1 MIWQIYKVFFT
12 YHFTRS
18 LSFVAA
24 AKFSL
29 FTFHF
34 SLKIANFA
42 NSFAKLQCTRQ
53 FKEKQAFLLHCS
65 RFFVTLASPKLL
77 HLGKAQINLA
87 FHSTFRNFANK
98 NKTFY
103 NTTMLQIRCKNN
115 NMTKSFPEGTSL
127 LDVYQEF
134 ADDIKLPY
142 PVVSAK
148 VNNASQGLKFRLYQN
163 RDVEFL
169 DAREGSGHRVYVR
182 SLCFV
187 LYKATQDL
195 FPGSKLFIEH
205 TISRGYYCNFK
216 KKGYEPMVEGD
227 VEKIRERMQEIINL
241 DMPFRRNEATTEE
254 ALRVFAERGLTDKV
268 KLLESSGQIYSDYY
282 MLGDT
287 ADYYYGPLVPSAGY
301 LTVWGLETY
310 HDGMLLRVPDW
321 NNPTQLAE
329 KVDMPKTYE
338 MFAEKTK
345 WDIIMRLSNAGDVN
359 KAILKGHASEL
370 IQVSEALQEKKIVQI
385 AEEIDRRFH
394 DEENPVR
401 MVLITGPSSSGKTT
415 FCKRLSVQLLAC
427 GLRPLSFST
436 DDYFVNRLDTPKLP
450 NGDYD
455 FDNIETVEYHLLED
469 HLLRLMKGERVEIPE
484 YNFVTGKREWNGK
497 KLKLAG
503 DTVLII
509 EGIHA
514 LNPLLTKKIPDSL
527 KYKIYISALTSIS
540 LDDHNWIPVRD
551 NRLLRRI
558 IRDYNKGAYT
568 AQQTIAQWKNVC
580 EAEDQ
585 WIFPFQE
592 TADAMFNSA
601 LNIEFAVLRTHAEI
615 ILASVPKNCDEYAE
629 AHRLLKFLRYFIPI
643 SDKEI
648 PPTSIMREFVGG
660 SSFKYPR

>member
-1 MIWQIYKVFFT
+1 
-12 YHFTRS
+12 
-18 LSFVAA
+18 
-24 AKFSL
+24 
-29 FTFHF
+29 
-34 SLKIANFA
+34 
-42 NSFAKLQCTRQ
+42 
-53 FKEKQAFLLHCS
+53 
-65 RFFVTLASPKLL
+65 
-77 HLGKAQINLA
+77 
-87 FHSTFRNFANK
+87 
-98 NKTFY
+98 
-103 NTTMLQIRCKNN
+103 MLQIRCKNN
-115 NMTKSFPEGTSL
+115 NVTKSFPEGTSL

-134 ADDIKLPY
+134 ADEIKLPY

-182 SLCFV
+182 SLSFV
-187 LYKATQDL
+187 LYKATQDV

-205 TISRGYYCNFK
+205 SLCRGYYCNFK
-216 KKGYEPMVEGD
+216 KKDGGALIDED
-227 VEKIRERMQEIINL
+227 VQQIKQRMQEIIDL
-241 DMPFRRNEATTEE
+241 DMPFRRTEATNEE
-254 ALRVFAERGLTDKV
+254 AIRVFQERGFSDKV
-268 KLLESSGQIYSDYY
+268 KLLETSGHIYSDYY
-282 MLGDT
+282 TLGDT
-287 ADYYYGPLVPSAGY
+287 VDYYYGPLVPSAGY
-301 LTVWGLETY
+301 LKVWDLERYEEGL
-310 HDGMLLRVPDW
+310 LLRVPDW
-321 NNPTQLAE
+321 NNPNQVAE
-329 KVDMPKTYE
+329 KVDQPKTFE
-338 MFAEKTK
+338 MFAEKTR

-359 KAILKGHASEL
+359 KAIMRGHASEL

-394 DEENPVR
+394 REKDPVK

-427 GLRPLSFST
+427 GLRPVSFST
-436 DDYFVNRLDTPKLP
+436 DDYFVNRVDTPKLP

-455 FDNIETVEYHLLED
+455 FDNIETVEYSLLED
-469 HLLRLMKGERVEIPE
+469 HLLRLMQGERVEIPE

-497 KLKLAG
+497 KLKLSN

-558 IRDYNKGAYT
+558 IRDYNKGAFT
-568 AQQTIAQWKNVC
+568 AQETIAQWKNVC
-580 EAEDQ
+580 EAEDK

-592 TADAMFNSA
+592 SADVMFNSA
-601 LNIEFAVLRTHAEI
+601 LNIEFAVLRPHAEI
-615 ILASVPKNCDEYAE
+615 ILSTVPKNCPEYSE
-629 AHRLLKFLRYFIPI
+629 AHRLLKFIRYFIPV

-660 SSFKYPR
+660 SSFKY

>member
-1 MIWQIYKVFFT
+1 
-12 YHFTRS
+12 
-18 LSFVAA
+18 
-24 AKFSL
+24 
-29 FTFHF
+29 
-34 SLKIANFA
+34 
-42 NSFAKLQCTRQ
+42 
-53 FKEKQAFLLHCS
+53 
-65 RFFVTLASPKLL
+65 
-77 HLGKAQINLA
+77 
-87 FHSTFRNFANK
+87 
-98 NKTFY
+98 
-103 NTTMLQIRCKNN
+103 
-115 NMTKSFPEGTSL
+115 
-127 LDVYQEF
+127 
-134 ADDIKLPY
+134 
-142 PVVSAK
+142 
-148 VNNASQGLKFRLYQN
+148 
-163 RDVEFL
+163 
-169 DAREGSGHRVYVR
+169 
-182 SLCFV
+182 
-187 LYKATQDL
+187 
-195 FPGSKLFIEH
+195 
-205 TISRGYYCNFK
+205 
-216 KKGYEPMVEGD
+216 
-227 VEKIRERMQEIINL
+227 
-241 DMPFRRNEATTEE
+241 
-254 ALRVFAERGLTDKV
+254 
-268 KLLESSGQIYSDYY
+268 

-455 FDNIETVEYHLLED
+455 FDNIETVEYNLLED

>member
-1 MIWQIYKVFFT
+1 
-12 YHFTRS
+12 
-18 LSFVAA
+18 
-24 AKFSL
+24 
-29 FTFHF
+29 
-34 SLKIANFA
+34 
-42 NSFAKLQCTRQ
+42 
-53 FKEKQAFLLHCS
+53 
-65 RFFVTLASPKLL
+65 
-77 HLGKAQINLA
+77 
-87 FHSTFRNFANK
+87 
-98 NKTFY
+98 
-103 NTTMLQIRCKNN
+103 MLQIRCKNN
-115 NMTKSFPEGTSL
+115 NVTKSFPEGTSL

-134 ADDIKLPY
+134 ADEIKLPY

-169 DAREGSGHRVYVR
+169 DARAGSGHRVYVR
-182 SLCFV
+182 SLSFV
-187 LYKATQDL
+187 LYKATQDV

-205 TISRGYYCNFK
+205 SLCRGYYCNFK
-216 KKGYEPMVEGD
+216 KKEGNPLTDKD
-227 VEKIRERMQEIINL
+227 VELIRKRMQEIVDL
-241 DMPFRRNEATTEE
+241 DMPFRRTEATNEE
-254 ALRVFAERGLTDKV
+254 AIRVFAERGFSDKV
-268 KLLESSGQIYSDYY
+268 KLLETSGHIYSDYY
-282 MLGDT
+282 TLGDT
-287 ADYYYGPLVPSAGY
+287 VDYYYGPLVPSAGY
-301 LTVWGLETY
+301 LKVWDLERYEDGL
-310 HDGMLLRVPDW
+310 LLRVPDW
-321 NNPTQLAE
+321 NNPNQVAE
-329 KVDMPKTYE
+329 KVDQPKTFE
-338 MFAEKTK
+338 MFAEKTR

-359 KAILKGHASEL
+359 KAIMRGHASEL
-370 IQVSEALQEKKIVQI
+370 IQVSEALQEKKIVKI
-385 AEEIDRRFH
+385 AEEIERRFH
-394 DEENPVR
+394 QEENPVR
-401 MVLITGPSSSGKTT
+401 LVLITGPSSSGKTT

-427 GLRPLSFST
+427 GLRPISFST
-436 DDYFVNRLDTPKLP
+436 DDYFVNRVDTPKLP

-455 FDNIETVEYHLLED
+455 FDNIETVEYSLLED
-469 HLLRLMKGERVEIPE
+469 HLLRLMQGERVEIPE

-497 KLKLAG
+497 KLKLSN

-592 TADAMFNSA
+592 TADVMFNSA

-615 ILASVPKNCDEYAE
+615 ILASVPKNCPEYAE
-629 AHRLLKFLRYFIPI
+629 AHRLMKFIHFFLPV

-660 SSFKYPR
+660 SAFKY

>member
-1 MIWQIYKVFFT
+1 MTCSLSYSHSRKLKILLVFF
-12 YHFTRS
+12 S
-18 LSFVAA
+18 LIR
-24 AKFSL
+24 
-29 FTFHF
+29 TFARVKP
-34 SLKIANFA
+34 KI
-42 NSFAKLQCTRQ
+42 
-53 FKEKQAFLLHCS
+53 
-65 RFFVTLASPKLL
+65 
-77 HLGKAQINLA
+77 
-87 FHSTFRNFANK
+87 
-98 NKTFY
+98 
-103 NTTMLQIRCKNN
+103 MLQIRCKNN
-115 NMTKSFPEGTSL
+115 NVTKSFPEGTSL

-134 ADDIKLPY
+134 ANEIKLPY

-187 LYKATQDL
+187 LFKATQDV

-216 KKGYEPMVEGD
+216 KKNFEPLADGD
-227 VEKIRERMQEIINL
+227 VERIRERMQEIINL

-254 ALRVFAERGLTDKV
+254 AVRVFAERGLTDKV
-268 KLLESSGQIYSDYY
+268 KLLETSGQIYSDYY
-282 MLGDT
+282 TLGDT

-301 LTVWGLETY
+301 LTVWGLEPY

-321 NNPTQLAE
+321 NNPTVLAE
-329 KVDMPKTYE
+329 KVDMPKTYG

-359 KAILKGHASEL
+359 RAILKGYASEL

-401 MVLITGPSSSGKTT
+401 IVLITGPSSSGKTT
-415 FCKRLSVQLLAC
+415 FCKRLSIQLLAC

-436 DDYFVNRLDTPKLP
+436 DDYFVNRVDTPKLP

-455 FDNIETVEYHLLED
+455 FDNIETVEYSLLED
-469 HLLRLMKGERVEIPE
+469 HLLRLMQGERVEIPE

-497 KLKLAG
+497 KLKLSN
-503 DTVLII
+503 DSVLII

-514 LNPLLTKKIPDSL
+514 LNPLLTKKVPDTA
-527 KYKIYISALTSIS
+527 KFKIYISALTSIS

-558 IRDYNKGAYT
+558 IRDYNKGAYS
-568 AQQTIAQWKNVC
+568 ARETISQWKNVC
-580 EAEDQ
+580 EAEDK
-585 WIFPFQE
+585 WIFPHQE
-592 TADAMFNSA
+592 SADAMFNSA

-615 ILASVPKNCDEYAE
+615 ILASVPKNCPEYAE
-629 AHRLLKFLRYFIPI
+629 AHRLLKFLRFFIPI

-660 SSFKYPR
+660 SSFKY

>member
-1 MIWQIYKVFFT
+1 
-12 YHFTRS
+12 
-18 LSFVAA
+18 
-24 AKFSL
+24 
-29 FTFHF
+29 
-34 SLKIANFA
+34 
-42 NSFAKLQCTRQ
+42 
-53 FKEKQAFLLHCS
+53 
-65 RFFVTLASPKLL
+65 
-77 HLGKAQINLA
+77 
-87 FHSTFRNFANK
+87 
-98 NKTFY
+98 
-103 NTTMLQIRCKNN
+103 MLQIRCKNN
-115 NMTKSFPEGTSL
+115 GVTKSFPEGTSL

-134 ADDIKLPY
+134 ADEIKLPY

-169 DAREGSGHRVYVR
+169 DAREGSGHRVYIR

-187 LYKATQDL
+187 LYKATQDI

-216 KKGYEPMVEGD
+216 KKNMEVLAEGD
-227 VEKIRERMQEIINL
+227 VERIAERMQEIINL

-254 ALRVFAERGLTDKV
+254 AIRVFAERGFTDKV
-268 KLLESSGQIYSDYY
+268 KLLETSGQIYSDYY
-282 MLGDT
+282 TLGDT

-301 LTVWGLETY
+301 LTVWALEPY

-321 NNPTQLAE
+321 NNPTILAE

-338 MFAEKTK
+338 MFAEKTR

-359 KAILKGHASEL
+359 KAVKRGYASEL

-385 AEEIDRRFH
+385 AEEIERRFH
-394 DEENPVR
+394 REKDPVR
-401 MVLITGPSSSGKTT
+401 VVLITGPSSSGKTT
-415 FCKRLSVQLLAC
+415 FCKRLSIQLLAC
-427 GLRPLSFST
+427 GLRPMSFST
-436 DDYFVNRLDTPKLP
+436 DDYFVNRVDTPKLP

-455 FDNIETVEYHLLED
+455 FDNIETVEYHLLEE
-469 HLLRLMKGERVEIPE
+469 HLLRLMQGERVEVPE

-503 DTVLII
+503 DSILII

-514 LNPLLTKKIPDSL
+514 LNPLLTSKINDSA
-527 KYKIYISALTSIS
+527 KFKIYISALTSIS

-568 AQQTIAQWKNVC
+568 AQETIAQWKNVC

-615 ILASVPKNCDEYAE
+615 ILASVPKNCPEYAE
-629 AHRLLKFLRYFIPI
+629 AHRLLKFLRFFIPI

-660 SSFKYPR
+660 SSFKY

>member
-1 MIWQIYKVFFT
+1 
-12 YHFTRS
+12 
-18 LSFVAA
+18 
-24 AKFSL
+24 
-29 FTFHF
+29 
-34 SLKIANFA
+34 
-42 NSFAKLQCTRQ
+42 
-53 FKEKQAFLLHCS
+53 
-65 RFFVTLASPKLL
+65 
-77 HLGKAQINLA
+77 
-87 FHSTFRNFANK
+87 
-98 NKTFY
+98 
-103 NTTMLQIRCKNN
+103 MLQIRCKNN
-115 NMTKSFPEGTSL
+115 NVTKSFPEGTSL

-134 ADDIKLPY
+134 ADEIKLPY
-142 PVVSAK
+142 PVISAK

-169 DAREGSGHRVYVR
+169 DARAGSGHRVYVR
-182 SLCFV
+182 SLSFV
-187 LYKATQDL
+187 LYKATQDI

-205 TISRGYYCNFK
+205 SLCRGYYCNFK
-216 KKGYEPMVEGD
+216 KKDGTPLTDED
-227 VEKIRERMQEIINL
+227 VAQVRKRMQEIVDL
-241 DMPFRRNEATTEE
+241 DMPFRRTEATNEE
-254 ALRVFAERGLTDKV
+254 AIRVFAERGFADKV
-268 KLLESSGQIYSDYY
+268 KLLETSGHIYSDYY
-282 MLGDT
+282 TLGDT
-287 ADYYYGPLVPSAGY
+287 VDYYYGPLVPSAGY
-301 LTVWGLETY
+301 LKVWALERYEDGL
-310 HDGMLLRVPDW
+310 LLRVPDW
-321 NNPTQLAE
+321 NNPNQVAE
-329 KVDMPKTYE
+329 KVDQPKTFE
-338 MFAEKTK
+338 MFAEKTR

-359 KAILKGHASEL
+359 KAIMRGHASEL
-370 IQVSEALQEKKIVQI
+370 IQVSEALQEKKIVKI
-385 AEEIDRRFH
+385 AEEIEHRFH
-394 DEENPVR
+394 QEEKPVR
-401 MVLITGPSSSGKTT
+401 LVLITGPSSSGKTT

-427 GLRPLSFST
+427 GLRPISFST
-436 DDYFVNRLDTPKLP
+436 DDYFVNRIDTPKLP

-455 FDNIETVEYHLLED
+455 FDNIETVEYSLLED
-469 HLLRLMKGERVEIPE
+469 HLLRLMQGEKVEIPE

-497 KLKLAG
+497 KLKLSN

-592 TADAMFNSA
+592 TADVMFNSA

-615 ILASVPKNCDEYAE
+615 ILASVPKNCPEYAE
-629 AHRLLKFLRYFIPI
+629 AHRLMKFIHFFLPV

-660 SSFKYPR
+660 SAFKY

>member
-1 MIWQIYKVFFT
+1 
-12 YHFTRS
+12 
-18 LSFVAA
+18 
-24 AKFSL
+24 
-29 FTFHF
+29 
-34 SLKIANFA
+34 
-42 NSFAKLQCTRQ
+42 
-53 FKEKQAFLLHCS
+53 
-65 RFFVTLASPKLL
+65 
-77 HLGKAQINLA
+77 
-87 FHSTFRNFANK
+87 
-98 NKTFY
+98 
-103 NTTMLQIRCKNN
+103 
-115 NMTKSFPEGTSL
+115 MTKSFPEGTSL

-134 ADDIKLPY
+134 ANDIKLPY

-195 FPGSKLFIEH
+195 FAGSKLFIEH

-216 KKGYEPMVEGD
+216 KKGNEPLKEDD
-227 VEKIRERMQEIINL
+227 VVRIRERMQEIINL

-254 ALRVFAERGLTDKV
+254 AIRVFAERGLTDKV

-310 HDGMLLRVPDW
+310 HDGLLLRVPDW

-401 MVLITGPSSSGKTT
+401 LVLITGPSSSGKTT

-455 FDNIETVEYHLLED
+455 FDNIETVEYNLLED

>member
-1 MIWQIYKVFFT
+1 
-12 YHFTRS
+12 
-18 LSFVAA
+18 
-24 AKFSL
+24 
-29 FTFHF
+29 
-34 SLKIANFA
+34 
-42 NSFAKLQCTRQ
+42 
-53 FKEKQAFLLHCS
+53 
-65 RFFVTLASPKLL
+65 
-77 HLGKAQINLA
+77 
-87 FHSTFRNFANK
+87 
-98 NKTFY
+98 
-103 NTTMLQIRCKNN
+103 
-115 NMTKSFPEGTSL
+115 MTKSFPEGTSL

-216 KKGYEPMVEGD
+216 KKGYEPMVDGD
-227 VEKIRERMQEIINL
+227 VERIRERMQEIINL

-455 FDNIETVEYHLLED
+455 FDNIETVEYNLLED

-629 AHRLLKFLRYFIPI
+629 AHRLLKFLRYFIHI

>member
-1 MIWQIYKVFFT
+1 
-12 YHFTRS
+12 
-18 LSFVAA
+18 
-24 AKFSL
+24 
-29 FTFHF
+29 
-34 SLKIANFA
+34 
-42 NSFAKLQCTRQ
+42 
-53 FKEKQAFLLHCS
+53 
-65 RFFVTLASPKLL
+65 
-77 HLGKAQINLA
+77 
-87 FHSTFRNFANK
+87 
-98 NKTFY
+98 
-103 NTTMLQIRCKNN
+103 MLQIRCKNN
-115 NMTKSFPEGTSL
+115 NVTKSFPEGCSL

-134 ADDIKLPY
+134 QNEIKLPY

-148 VNNASQGLKFRLYQN
+148 VNNASQGLKFRLFQN

-182 SLCFV
+182 SLCFL

-205 TISRGYYCNFK
+205 SLCRGYYCNFK
-216 KKGYEPMVEGD
+216 KKNADPLTDED
-227 VEKIRERMQEIINL
+227 VELIKQRMQEVVNL
-241 DMPFRRNEATTEE
+241 DMPFRRTEATTEE
-254 ALRVFAERGLTDKV
+254 AIRVFAERGFSDKV
-268 KLLESSGQIYSDYY
+268 KLLETSGQIYSDYY
-282 MLGDT
+282 TLGDT
-287 ADYYYGPLVPSAGY
+287 VDYYYGPLVPSAGY
-301 LTVWGLETY
+301 LKVWGLERY
-310 HDGMLLRVPDW
+310 EQGMLLRVPDW
-321 NNPTQLAE
+321 NNPNQLAE
-329 KVDMPKTYE
+329 KVEQPKTFE

-359 KAILKGHASEL
+359 KAIMRGYASEL

-385 AEEIDRRFH
+385 AEEIDNRFH
-394 DEENPVR
+394 REKDPVR
-401 MVLITGPSSSGKTT
+401 IVLITGPSSSGKTT

-427 GLRPLSFST
+427 GLRPISFST
-436 DDYFVNRLDTPKLP
+436 DDYFVNRVDTPKLP

-455 FDNIETVEYHLLED
+455 FDNIETVDYHMLED
-469 HLLRLMKGERVEIPE
+469 HLLRLMDGERVEIPE

-497 KLKLAG
+497 KLKLG
-503 DTVLII
+503 SDTVLII

-514 LNPLLTKKIPDSL
+514 LNPLLTQKIPDSL

-580 EAEDQ
+580 EAENQ
-585 WIFPFQE
+585 WIFPYQE
-592 TADAMFNSA
+592 SADVMFNSA

-615 ILASVPKNCDEYAE
+615 ILSSVPKNCPEYSE
-629 AHRLLKFLRYFIPI
+629 AHRLLKFIHFFLPV

-660 SSFKYPR
+660 SSFKYKGL

>member
-1 MIWQIYKVFFT
+1 
-12 YHFTRS
+12 
-18 LSFVAA
+18 
-24 AKFSL
+24 
-29 FTFHF
+29 
-34 SLKIANFA
+34 
-42 NSFAKLQCTRQ
+42 
-53 FKEKQAFLLHCS
+53 
-65 RFFVTLASPKLL
+65 
-77 HLGKAQINLA
+77 
-87 FHSTFRNFANK
+87 
-98 NKTFY
+98 
-103 NTTMLQIRCKNN
+103 MLQIRCKNN
-115 NMTKSFPEGTSL
+115 NVTKSFPEGTSL

-134 ADDIKLPY
+134 ADEIKLPY

-169 DAREGSGHRVYVR
+169 DAREGSGHRVYIR

-187 LYKATQDL
+187 LYKATQDI

-216 KKGYEPMVEGD
+216 KKNMEVLAEGD
-227 VEKIRERMQEIINL
+227 VERIAERMQEIINL

-254 ALRVFAERGLTDKV
+254 AIRVFAERGFTDKV
-268 KLLESSGQIYSDYY
+268 KLLETSGQIYSDYY
-282 MLGDT
+282 TLGDT

-301 LTVWGLETY
+301 LTVWALEPY

-321 NNPTQLAE
+321 NNPTILAE

-338 MFAEKTK
+338 MFAEKTR

-359 KAILKGHASEL
+359 KAVKRGYASEL

-385 AEEIDRRFH
+385 AEEIERRFH
-394 DEENPVR
+394 REKDPVR
-401 MVLITGPSSSGKTT
+401 VVLITGPSSSGKTT
-415 FCKRLSVQLLAC
+415 FCKRLSIQLLAC
-427 GLRPLSFST
+427 GLRPMSFST
-436 DDYFVNRLDTPKLP
+436 DDYFVNRVDTPKLP

-469 HLLRLMKGERVEIPE
+469 HLLRLMQGERVEVPE

-503 DTVLII
+503 DSILII

-514 LNPLLTKKIPDSL
+514 LNPLLTSKINDSA
-527 KYKIYISALTSIS
+527 KFKIYISALTSIS

-568 AQQTIAQWKNVC
+568 AQETIAQWKNVC

-615 ILASVPKNCDEYAE
+615 ILASVPKNCPEYAE
-629 AHRLLKFLRYFIPI
+629 AHRLLKFLRFFIPI

-660 SSFKYPR
+660 SSFKY

>member
-1 MIWQIYKVFFT
+1 
-12 YHFTRS
+12 
-18 LSFVAA
+18 
-24 AKFSL
+24 
-29 FTFHF
+29 
-34 SLKIANFA
+34 
-42 NSFAKLQCTRQ
+42 
-53 FKEKQAFLLHCS
+53 
-65 RFFVTLASPKLL
+65 
-77 HLGKAQINLA
+77 
-87 FHSTFRNFANK
+87 
-98 NKTFY
+98 
-103 NTTMLQIRCKNN
+103 MLQIRCKNN
-115 NMTKSFPEGTSL
+115 NITKSFPEGTSL

-134 ADDIKLPY
+134 ADEIKLPY

-148 VNNASQGLKFRLYQN
+148 VNNASQGLKFRLFQN

-169 DAREGSGHRVYVR
+169 DAREGSGHRAYVR

-187 LYKATQDL
+187 LYKATSDL

-205 TISRGYYCNFK
+205 PLSRGYYCNFK
-216 KKGYEPMVEGD
+216 KKSGEGLADGD
-227 VEKIRERMQEIINL
+227 VEAICKRMKEIIDL
-241 DMPFRRNEATTEE
+241 DMPFRRNEATNEE
-254 ALRVFAERGLTDKV
+254 AVRIFAERGFADKV
-268 KLLESSGQIYSDYY
+268 KLLETSGQIYSDYY
-282 MLGDT
+282 TLGET
-287 ADYYYGPLVPSAGY
+287 VDYYYGPLVPSAGY
-301 LTVWGLETY
+301 LKVWGLEPI

-321 NNPTQLAE
+321 NNPTLLAE

-338 MFAEKTK
+338 MFAEKTR

-385 AEEIDRRFH
+385 AEEIDRRFRAEK
-394 DEENPVR
+394 DPIR
-401 MVLITGPSSSGKTT
+401 IVLITGPSSSGKTT

-427 GLRPLSFST
+427 GLRPFSFST

-455 FDNIETVEYHLLED
+455 FDNIETVDYHLMED
-469 HLLRLMKGERVEIPE
+469 HLTRLMKGERVELPE

-497 KLKLAG
+497 KVKLSN
-503 DTVLII
+503 DSILII

-514 LNPLLTKKIPDSL
+514 LNPLLTKEIPDAA
-527 KYKIYISALTSIS
+527 KFKIYISALTSIS
-540 LDDHNWIPVRD
+540 LDDHNWIPTRD

-568 AQQTIAQWKNVC
+568 AQQTISQWKNVC
-580 EAEDQ
+580 EAEDK

-592 TADAMFNSA
+592 TADVMFNSA

-615 ILASVPKNCDEYAE
+615 ILASVPKNCPEYSE
-629 AHRLLKFLRYFIPI
+629 AHRLLKFIHFFIPI

-660 SSFKYPR
+660 SSFKY

>member
-1 MIWQIYKVFFT
+1 M
-12 YHFTRS
+12 
-18 LSFVAA
+18 
-24 AKFSL
+24 
-29 FTFHF
+29 
-34 SLKIANFA
+34 
-42 NSFAKLQCTRQ
+42 
-53 FKEKQAFLLHCS
+53 LH
-65 RFFVTLASPKLL
+65 
-77 HLGKAQINLA
+77 
-87 FHSTFRNFANK
+87 
-98 NKTFY
+98 
-103 NTTMLQIRCKNN
+103 IRCKNN
-115 NMTKSFPEGTSL
+115 NVTKAFPEGCSL

-134 ADDIKLPY
+134 ADEIKLPY

-148 VNNASQGLKFRLYQN
+148 VNNASEGLKFRLYQN

-182 SLCFV
+182 SLCFL
-187 LYKATQDL
+187 LYKATQDV

-216 KKGYEPMVEGD
+216 KKNNEGLTD
-227 VEKIRERMQEIINL
+227 GDIEQICERMKEIVNL
-241 DMPFRRNEATTEE
+241 DMPFRRTEATNEE
-254 ALRVFAERGLTDKV
+254 AIRVFSERGFSDKV
-268 KLLESSGQIYSDYY
+268 KLLETSGQIYSDYY

-301 LTVWGLETY
+301 LKVFGLEPY

-321 NNPTQLAE
+321 NNPTILAE

-338 MFAEKTK
+338 MFREKTK

-385 AEEIDRRFH
+385 AEDIERRFH
-394 DEENPVR
+394 AEENPIR
-401 MVLITGPSSSGKTT
+401 LVLITGPSSSGKTT
-415 FCKRLSVQLLAC
+415 FCKRLSIQLLAC
-427 GLRPLSFST
+427 GLRPMSFST
-436 DDYFVNRLDTPKLP
+436 DDYFVNRVDTPKLP

-455 FDNIETVEYHLLED
+455 FDNIETVDYALLED
-469 HLLRLMKGERVEIPE
+469 HLSRLMKGERVEVPE
-484 YNFVTGKREWNGK
+484 YNFTTGKREWNGK

-514 LNPLLTKKIPDSL
+514 LNPKLTQNIEDSL

-568 AQQTIAQWKNVC
+568 ARETIAQWKNVC
-580 EAEDQ
+580 EAEDK
-585 WIFPFQE
+585 WIFPYQE

-615 ILASVPKNCDEYAE
+615 ILSSVQRNCPEYAE
-629 AHRLLKFLRYFIPI
+629 AHRLLKFIHYFLPV

-660 SSFKYPR
+660 SSFKY